1 MKKALLLVTVILLVS
16 LTAGFPA
23 SLTTIDRTASP
34 DSPAKFQVDI
44 QNNHSE
50 RESFRVSPR
59 AGNRD
64 WFFNDGPITLD
75 PSENGTINITVTPSS
90 DAFQHNWEF
99 DLRIWMAG
107 TNNYQ
112 RLSSYY
118 RVERRAELNVVST
131 ALEKNSVRPGEQNR
145 INVTVRNLG
154 SEALSDYSFRL
165 DYNNTTEDRSGETL
179 LHGTEQR
186 MPDQKTYEF
195 TLPVEEN
202 ALPGERTA
210 NLTVFHE
217 GELQENYS
225 FSFNVERV
233 ENVVRGQNSSETVL
247 GFSKSMY
254 ADNRGNTE
262 AEAVF
267 DETVPV
273 YVTPF
278 MAYSA
283 EQDRTETNRGSV
295 TYYWNYT
302 LAPGE
307 KALVDYRLNYWMPA
321 LIVLLIAAGLIL
333 LKRLGGT
340 VTLQKTATVQDGA
353 VKVRIRVRSRSD
365 SMIDEIKVFDFIP
378 DIASLHQNFDMA
390 RPKIRRKN
398 EGTELEWFIE
408 DLKPG
413 EERILEYRIEPKV
426 EVEGGVTLEAAEAR
440 KDGEKVATSSRPS
453 VDFRPE

>member
-1 MKKALLLVTVILLVS
+1 MLVTLILLVS
-16 LTAGFPA
+16 ITAGFPA
-23 SLTTIDRTASP
+23 SLTTVERTASP
-34 DSPAKFQVDI
+34 DSPARFQIDI

-59 AGNRD
+59 AGNLN

-75 PSENGTINITVTPSS
+75 PSENGTINLTVTPSS

-99 DLRIWMAG
+99 DLRIWMTG

-118 RVERRAELNVVST
+118 RVERRAELDIIST
-131 ALEKNSVRPGEQNR
+131 SMQKNAIRPGEQNR
-145 INVTVRNLG
+145 INITVRNLG
-154 SEALSDYSFRL
+154 SEALKDYSFRL
-165 DYNNTTEDRSGETL
+165 QYNNTTENRSGDTL
-179 LHGTEQR
+179 LHGTERR

-195 TLPVEEN
+195 ALPVEEN

-210 NLTVFHE
+210 TLTVFHA
-217 GELQENYS
+217 GDMQENYE
-225 FSFNVERV
+225 FLFNVERV
-233 ENVVRGQNSSETVL
+233 ENVIRGQNSTETVL

-254 ADNRGNTE
+254 AENRGNTKE
-262 AEAVF
+262 QVVF
-267 DETVPV
+267 EETVPV

-278 MAYSA
+278 IAYSL
-283 EQDRTETNRGSV
+283 EPDRTETKRGSV
-295 TYYWNYT
+295 TYYWNNT
-302 LAPGE
+302 LRPGE
-307 KALVDYRLNYWMPA
+307 KATVEYSLNYWMPA
-321 LIVLLIAAGLIL
+321 LILLLIAAGLIL

-353 VKVRIRVRSRSD
+353 VKVRIRVRSKSD
-365 SMIDEIKVFDFIP
+365 SILDEVKVFDFIP

-426 EVEGGVTLEAAEAR
+426 EVEGGVTLESAEAR
-440 KDGEKVATSSRPS
+440 KDGETVARSSTPS